1 MPTFLHTGDIHLD
14 SSFSAHFSA
23 ERAELRRNEV
33 LRCVSEIVRLAAGV
47 DILLIAGDLFDGS
60 RVSRNTVAYLKRKF
74 AEIPNT
80 RIFIA
85 AGNHDPYTADSVYA
99 KENLGD
105 NVHVFATTPECVE
118 IPELNTRVYGVSFSA
133 GNVGYIDMPRIKK
146 KVGVSDIMLLH
157 ADMSGGDMYNP
168 IDKGFIED
176 CGADYLALGHI
187 HKRTEPSRCGKTC
200 YTYCG
205 IPEGR
210 GFDECGDMG
219 CYIGEISEGTAR
231 VEFVRTCIKRMFRLT
246 VDVSEASDTRQVVDI
261 IRGGISDCGTA
272 DDMYRVILTGRVAAD
287 IVNLDII
294 RDELKNSASY
304 AEFRDETRRTY
315 NYEALSA
322 EDSLCGEF
330 IRQLRAMTVNDS
342 ADAQIAAMAM
352 DMGIEALLGGDA

>member
-99 KENLGD
+99 RENLGD
-105 NVHVFATTPECVE
+105 NVYVFGTVPECVE
-118 IPELNTRVYGVSFSA
+118 IPELNTRVHGVSFCA
-133 GNVGYIDMPRIKK
+133 GNVGRIEMPRIEKK
-146 KVGVSDIMLLH
+146 SGVYDIMLLH

-168 IDKGFIED
+168 IDRTFIEG

-187 HKRTEPSRCGKTC
+187 HKRTEPSRCGKTW
-200 YTYCG
+200 YAYCG

-219 CYIGEISEGTAR
+219 CYLGELTDGMVR
-231 VEFVRTCIKRMFRLT
+231 VEFVRTCIRRMLRLT
-246 VDVSEASDTRQVVDI
+246 ADISGAADTRQAADI
-261 IRGGISDCGTA
+261 IRRLMTENGTA
-272 DDMYRVILTGRVAAD
+272 DDIYRVILTGRVAAG
-287 IVNLDII
+287 IVSMDII
-294 RDELKNSASY
+294 REELKNSASY

-315 NYEALSA
+315 NYKALSE

-330 IRQLRAMTVNDS
+330 IRMLNRMTEEGSVDTEIS
-342 ADAQIAAMAM
+342 AMAM